1 MDVSLPVGAESS
13 SSPRLF
19 VTLIR
24 ASFATTIAVLPVFLL
39 GALAV
44 FIRRELGFSET
55 LLGSLVSV
63 WYILSSVT
71 SVWGGRLTERLGAG
85 RAMAV
90 AGMCSIVSLL
100 GIAVVAQAWW
110 HLIPFLL
117 IGSLGNAIAHPTAN
131 LSLARD
137 IPVARMGFAFGV
149 KQSAVP
155 LASVLGGFA
164 VPAIGL
170 TLGWRYAFG
179 LAALLAGVFVFSL
192 PKTQRRPPDAPRRP
206 DRTGDIAVAPLVI
219 LGLAGGLGT
228 MATNPLAIF
237 YVEGAVAHGFSAALA
252 GSALALGSMT
262 AIVFRVIWGLVADRW
277 SGSRLTLVSLLTA
290 TGAVGLVLLGQ
301 ARSLWMLGLA
311 TLLAFAVGWG
321 WAGLFQF
328 AVVKINPAAPAEA
341 TGIVMTFMRLG
352 GILGPLT
359 IGALAERTN
368 YGFTWFI
375 GGVILLCS
383 SLMIQVAR
391 VTIRRDIRSR
401 APVAAQGGGVG

>member
-1 MDVSLPVGAESS
+1 
-13 SSPRLF
+13 
-19 VTLIR
+19 
-24 ASFATTIAVLPVFLL
+24 
-39 GALAV
+39 
-44 FIRRELGFSET
+44 
-55 LLGSLVSV
+55 
-63 WYILSSVT
+63 
-71 SVWGGRLTERLGAG
+71 
-85 RAMAV
+85 
-90 AGMCSIVSLL
+90 
-100 GIAVVAQAWW
+100 
-110 HLIPFLL
+110 
-117 IGSLGNAIAHPTAN
+117 
-131 LSLARD
+131 
-137 IPVARMGFAFGV
+137 
-149 KQSAVP
+149 
-155 LASVLGGFA
+155 
-164 VPAIGL
+164 
-170 TLGWRYAFG
+170 
-179 LAALLAGVFVFSL
+179 
-192 PKTQRRPPDAPRRP
+192 
-206 DRTGDIAVAPLVI
+206 
-219 LGLAGGLGT
+219 

>member
-1 MDVSLPVGAESS
+1 MDVSPPVGAP
-13 SSPRLF
+13 PRLF
-19 VTLIR
+19 VTLLR

-44 FIRRELGFSET
+44 FIREEFGFSET

-63 WYILSSVT
+63 WYVMSSVS

-90 AGMCSIVSLL
+90 AGMFSMVSLL
-100 GIAVVAQAWW
+100 GIAVVARTWW
-110 HLIPFLL
+110 HLLPFLL
-117 IGSLGNAIAHPTAN
+117 VGSLGNAIAHPTAN

-137 IPVARMGFAFGV
+137 IPIARMGFAFGV

-179 LAALLAGVFVFSL
+179 LAAFLAALFVMSL
-192 PKTQRRPPDAPRRP
+192 PKTQRRPPATSKRP
-206 DRTGDIAVAPLVI
+206 DRTGDIALAPLVI

-237 YVEGAVAHGFSAALA
+237 YVEGAVAQGFSAALA

-290 TGAVGLVLLGQ
+290 VGAVGLVLLGQ
-301 ARSLWMLGLA
+301 AHSLWSLALA
-311 TLLAFAVGWG
+311 TFLAFALGWG

-341 TGIVMTFMRLG
+341 TGIVMTFMRFG

-383 SLMIQVAR
+383 SMMVQVAR
-391 VTIRRDIRSR
+391 VKIRSDIRSR
-401 APVAAQGGGVG
+401 APVAAEGEGRV